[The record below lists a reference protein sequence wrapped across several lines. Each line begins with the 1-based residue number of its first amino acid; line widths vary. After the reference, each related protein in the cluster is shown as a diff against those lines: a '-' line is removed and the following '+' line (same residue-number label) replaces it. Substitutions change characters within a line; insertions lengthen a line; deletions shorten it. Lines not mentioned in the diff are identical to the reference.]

1 MVWHDFALRVLV
13 ALALGA
19 FIGAKRPF
27 RQRLAS
33 LRMNASTAP
42 LLFATIFALSFD
54 QYRWTMA
61 VSALE

>member
-27 RQRLAS
+27 RQCLAS
-33 LRMNASTAP
+33 LRVNASTASV
-42 LLFATIFALSFD
+42 LFAAVFALSFD

-61 VSALE
+61 ASALE